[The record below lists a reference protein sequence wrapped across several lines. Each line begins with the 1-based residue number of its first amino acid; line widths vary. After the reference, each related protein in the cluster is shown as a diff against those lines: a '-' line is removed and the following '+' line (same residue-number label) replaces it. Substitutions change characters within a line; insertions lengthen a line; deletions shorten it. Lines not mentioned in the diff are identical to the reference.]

1 MSTMALPLGKRLGP
15 YEIKAVLGAGGMG
28 EVYRALDTRLN
39 RTVAL
44 KVMLPSLSEQPEFR
58 LRFEREARAVSILSH
73 PHIAALF
80 DIGHQDGIDFLVM
93 EFVDG
98 ETLAERLKKGP
109 LPVEQVL
116 RVAVQIAE
124 ALDKSHRAGIVHRDL
139 KPQNIMMTKEDV
151 KVLDFGLAKLNPL
164 RSDGAISPDDLKT
177 QSYDLTAKNT
187 LLGTIPYMAPEQLEG
202 KPSDERTDIFALGA
216 VLYEMAAGRKAFEG
230 DSQAGL
236 IAAILDHDPPSLS
249 QRQPLIPP
257 ALERLVKKCLAKDPD
272 DRWQSARDIADEL
285 KWIGEE
291 GSRIGI
297 PAPTIIRRRNRERA
311 AWLTAAAALTGFL
324 IMLISALMPVRQR
337 ILPPSTSRFGLRFS
351 EDMSFTKSGVFP
363 ALSPDGRHI
372 VFSAVVKGIRKL
384 WKRDLN
390 TFEAQPVPE
399 TEGVSSISAFWSPDS
414 RFIGFLSDGKLQ
426 KTQVDG
432 GGTQV
437 ICAVDFLTSTA
448 AWGSGNVLIVSQPD
462 GLSRVS
468 AAGGPLTPL
477 TKLNPAH
484 QEISHNYP
492 CFLPDGRHFLYYVA
506 SALDEYNGVYLG
518 SLDSDRPVRLIGS
531 KTQAVYAAPGF
542 LLTIDNGRLL
552 AQPFDPGSLRLKGE
566 PFMVT
571 DQAAS
576 DSSSHLGYFS
586 VSQNGLLVIGTKTL
600 LNSQLAWYDRSGKAL
615 GVAGPPAMYR
625 FPVLSPDEKRIA
637 VEMIDPGTRTGD
649 IWLLDSVRNT
659 RTRFTFDPARES
671 DSVWSPDGRQ
681 IAYASERNGRAR
693 IYQKPADGS
702 GQEELVLD
710 IAGGAWP
717 LDWTKD
723 GRFLLFTQ
731 VAQKN
736 LDIGI
741 LPLSG
746 PKKPASLFSTQR
758 GERSC
763 QVSPDGRWLAYSSPE
778 TGRYEI
784 YVQAFPALGEKVL
797 ISTDGGNQPL
807 WSRDGREL
815 FYIAPDRMLQA
826 VRVQSGSVFESGPPN
841 PMFRVPDIG
850 DLVTKQNYCAASDG
864 RFLFNALQQSAQDA
878 PMVVIMNWAAEP
890 KH

>member
-1 MSTMALPLGKRLGP
+1 MTLPLGKRLGP
-15 YEIKAVLGAGGMG
+15 YEIKAVLGGGGMG

-44 KVMLPSLSEQPEFR
+44 KVMLPSLSAQPEFR
-58 LRFEREARAVSILSH
+58 LRFEREARAVSSLSH

-80 DIGHQDGIDFLVM
+80 DIGHEDGIDFLVM

-98 ETLAERLKKGP
+98 ETMADRLKKGP
-109 LPVEQVL
+109 LPVDQVL
-116 RVAVQIAE
+116 RAAVQIAE

-139 KPQNIMMTKEDV
+139 KPQNIMMTKEGA

-164 RSDGAISPDDLKT
+164 RSDGDLAPDDPKT
-177 QSYDLTAKNT
+177 LSLDLTTKNT
-187 LLGTIPYMAPEQLEG
+187 LLGTVPYMAPEQLEG
-202 KPSDERTDIFALGA
+202 KPSDGRTDIFAFGA
-216 VLYEMAAGRKAFEG
+216 ILYEMAAGRRAFEG

-236 IAAILDHDPPSLS
+236 IAAILDHEPPSLS
-249 QRQPLIPP
+249 QRQPLVPP

-272 DRWQSARDIADEL
+272 DRWQSAGDIADEL
-285 KWIGEE
+285 KWITEE

-297 PAPTIIRRRNRERA
+297 PTPMIIRRRNRERA
-311 AWLTAAAALTGFL
+311 AWLTAGVALAGLL
-324 IMLISALMPVRQR
+324 IMLVSALLPVRQKA
-337 ILPPSTSRFGLRFS
+337 LPASTGRFGLRFS

-384 WKRDLN
+384 WKRDLDAL
-390 TFEAQPVPE
+390 EAQPIPE

-426 KTQVDG
+426 KTQIDG

-437 ICAVDFLTSTA
+437 ICAIDLISSTA
-448 AWGSGNVLIVSQPD
+448 AWGAGNIIIVSGHD
-462 GLSRVS
+462 GLSRVP

-484 QEISHNYP
+484 REISHSYP
-492 CFLPDGRHFLYYVA
+492 SFLPDGRHFLYYVA
-506 SALDEYNGVYLG
+506 SALDEYGGVYLG
-518 SLDSDRPVRLIGS
+518 SLDSDPPVRLIGS
-531 KTQAVYAAPGF
+531 MTQAVYAEPGF

-552 AQPFDPGSLRLKGE
+552 ARPFDTGSFRLKGE
-566 PFMVT
+566 PFIVT

-586 VSQNGLLVIGTKTL
+586 VSQNGLLVMGTKTI
-600 LNSQLAWYDRSGKAL
+600 LNSQLVWYDRSGKAL
-615 GVAGPPAMYR
+615 GVAGPPAIYR
-625 FPVLSPDEKRIA
+625 FPVLSPDDKRIA

-649 IWLLDSVRNT
+649 IWLLDSARNT
-659 RTRFTFDPARES
+659 RSRFTFDPARES
-671 DSVWSPDGRQ
+671 DPVWSPDGRQ
-681 IAYASERNGRAR
+681 IAYASERNGQAR
-693 IYQKPADGS
+693 IYAKPADGS
-702 GQEELVLD
+702 GQEELAFD
-710 IAGGAWP
+710 MNRGAWP

-723 GRFLLFTQ
+723 GQFLLFTQ
-731 VAQKN
+731 VGQKN
-736 LDIGI
+736 LEIGI

-746 PKKPASLFSTQR
+746 PKKPASLFPIQR

-763 QVSPDGRWLAYSSPE
+763 QVSPDGRWMAYSSPE

-784 YVQAFPALGEKVL
+784 YVQAFPGLGEKAL

-815 FYIAPDRMLQA
+815 FYIAPDRMLLA
-826 VRVQSGSVFESGPPN
+826 VRVASGAAFESGLPN
-841 PMFRVPDIG
+841 PLFRVPDIG
-850 DLVTKQNYCAASDG
+850 DLVTKQSYCVSADG

-878 PMVVIMNWAAEP
+878 PMVVIMNWAAAAQR
-890 KH
+890 